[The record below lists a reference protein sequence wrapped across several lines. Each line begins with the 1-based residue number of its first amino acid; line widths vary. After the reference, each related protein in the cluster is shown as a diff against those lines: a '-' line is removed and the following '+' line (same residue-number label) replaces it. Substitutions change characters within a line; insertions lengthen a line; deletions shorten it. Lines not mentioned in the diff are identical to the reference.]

1 MAASFDA
8 EFSDI
13 HARLDRVERRAR
25 RTARRTSPAIRSLS
39 RESQHLADK
48 MDDVNAAINYLDES
62 ADVIEE
68 KLDGMYLRFDSID
81 RKLDALIA
89 AFNSTGPPV
98 RAE

>member
-8 EFSDI
+8 EFSGI
-13 HARLDRVERRAR
+13 QARLDRVERRSR
-25 RTARRTSPAIRSLS
+25 RTASKTTAIRLT
-39 RESQHLADK
+39 REAQHLADK
-48 MDDVNAAINYLDES
+48 IDDVNSAIGYLDES

-89 AFNSTGPPV
+89 AFNSTGPPIL
-98 RAE
+98 AE